1 MSSILSSDSEC
12 LWATRG
18 HVIKAREYVLVQK
31 AAIDDLDLEGAS
43 TREAKLRLAMLEEIL
58 RILEGEYALI
68 EKRVKTEN
76 RPTTNVRKTITT
88 RIDAR
93 GSPLQRFTA

>member
-31 AAIDDLDLEGAS
+31 AAIDDLALEGAS

-68 EKRVKTEN
+68 EKRTKIKNHT
-76 RPTTNVRKTITT
+76 TTNVRKTMTT
-88 RIDAR
+88 RIDTQR
-93 GSPLQRFTA
+93 SSLQRFTA